1 MKLITVRVF
10 YETTDA
16 DAAQTCVCV
25 AASAEEAI
33 QLVNEHV
40 GANSPY
46 KKIEADQEVTNA
58 SMGGPARVLGWCGA
72 PPFTWGKAT

>member
-10 YETTDA
+10 HEITDA
-16 DAAQTCVCV
+16 DAARTYVCV
-25 AASAEEAI
+25 ATSAEEAVL
-33 QLVNEHV
+33 LVKDYV

-46 KKIEADQEVTNA
+46 KKIEEDQEVTNA
-58 SMGGPARVLGWCGA
+58 SMNGPARVLGWCGA